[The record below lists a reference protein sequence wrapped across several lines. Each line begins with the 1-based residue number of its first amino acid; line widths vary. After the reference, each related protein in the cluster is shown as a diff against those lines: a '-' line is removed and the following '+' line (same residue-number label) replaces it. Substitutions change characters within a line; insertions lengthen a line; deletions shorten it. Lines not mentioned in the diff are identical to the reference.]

1 MTDTQKVTPEQI
13 QIATMKHQIKQN
25 VNNHYANFLNEVVN
39 LPLSDVA
46 KANALTFLDT
56 GLLWLRQGID
66 TAPISLQPVA
76 QPVAEPL
83 STQPADAQGDD
94 SPAQN
99 DAAPQPSEP
108 SEPSEPQAA

>member
-1 MTDTQKVTPEQI
+1 MTDTKVTPEQI

-25 VNNHYANFLNEVVN
+25 VNSHYANFLNEVVN

-76 QPVAEPL
+76 EPL

-99 DAAPQPSEP
+99 DAAPKP